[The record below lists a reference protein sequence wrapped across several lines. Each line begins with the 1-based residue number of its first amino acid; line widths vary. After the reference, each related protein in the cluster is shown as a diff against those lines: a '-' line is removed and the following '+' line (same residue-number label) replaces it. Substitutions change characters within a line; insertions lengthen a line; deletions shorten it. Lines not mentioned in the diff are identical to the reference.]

1 MRERARARDAKG
13 REMNPIQGGEVT
25 PELSFEGPVEFHQ
38 AGRGGQCLRK
48 WKQFGKKKKKRKWML
63 RAWPSEKLRMGGDFE
78 SQNKEFGLGSV
89 QQGANCQ
96 MTNTASRH
104 LCTSGFPPWR

>member
-1 MRERARARDAKG
+1 
-13 REMNPIQGGEVT
+13 
-25 PELSFEGPVEFHQ
+25 
-38 AGRGGQCLRK
+38 
-48 WKQFGKKKKKRKWML
+48 ML
-63 RAWPSEKLRMGGDFE
+63 RAWPSEKLQMGGDFE